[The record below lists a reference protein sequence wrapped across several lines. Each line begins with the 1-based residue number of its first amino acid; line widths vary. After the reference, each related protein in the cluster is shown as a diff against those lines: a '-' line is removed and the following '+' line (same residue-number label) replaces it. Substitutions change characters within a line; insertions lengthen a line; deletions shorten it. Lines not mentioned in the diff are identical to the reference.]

1 MKPEPMQH
9 ANALP
14 TSQSPLVKWL
24 DQYGNMATVVA
35 CVAMIGGAIW
45 YSYNRT
51 STGRNERAWARYSQ
65 ARSAQE
71 FGDIADDFAN
81 TDVGA
86 WARLGEAE
94 RLAESGIGLMFTDRK
109 AALGELKNADEAF
122 RKVLATK
129 SAASAVRE
137 RATWGLAKSTE
148 AQCDGDTSKPI
159 EAYQALLKE
168 FPKSIYKAATEERI
182 ESLKSE
188 SSKEFYAWFHKQNPK
203 PPEPSKPKDG
213 LPDGHPSIDDLPLD
227 KPEAEKSKTEEQT
240 KAANPEGSVVAKLK
254 SEVEVEFIKVP
265 LQDVFKSIAEK
276 CEIEIEI
283 DGDALKAAGFTKNMT
298 QNLTLGKVTGLE
310 AIGAILKKYENEKS
324 PLVLVIQEDE
334 KKALITTSEFAKK
347 GELTP
352 FEFAKPA
359 EPPKAEEPKDDKPKD
374 EKAKDDK
381 PKEDKPKPDDSKS
394 ESKDKDAPA
403 ESK

>member
-14 TSQSPLVKWL
+14 NSQSPLVKWL
-24 DQYGNMATVVA
+24 DQYGNAATIVA
-35 CVAMIGGAIW
+35 CVAMIGGAIA

-65 ARSAQE
+65 ARSAQD

-86 WARLGEAE
+86 WARLGEGE

-122 RKVLATK
+122 RKVLSTK
-129 SAASAVRE
+129 SAASAARE
-137 RATWGLAKSTE
+137 RAAWGLAKSTE
-148 AQCDGDTSKPI
+148 AQCGGDTSKPI
-159 EAYQALLKE
+159 EAYQALLKD
-168 FPKSIYKAATEERI
+168 FPKSIYKVATEERI

-213 LPDGHPSIDDLPLD
+213 LPDGHPPFDLPLD
-227 KPEAEKSKTEEQT
+227 DKPEIEKPKTEEQT
-240 KAANPEGSVVAKLK
+240 KASDPEGSVVAKLK
-254 SEVEVEFIKVP
+254 SEVEIEFARTP
-265 LQDVFKSIAEK
+265 LQGALKFIAEK
-276 CEIEIEI
+276 CEVEIEL
-283 DGDALKAAGFTKNMT
+283 DGEALKRAGFTKNMPQT
-298 QNLTLGKVTGLE
+298 LTLGKVTGLE
-310 AIGAILKKYENEKS
+310 AIGVLLKKYEKEKF
-324 PLVLVIQEDE
+324 PLVLVVQEDE
-334 KKALITTSEFAKK
+334 KKALITTSEFAEKNK
-347 GELTP
+347 LAV

-359 EPPKAEEPKDDKPKD
+359 ESPKADESKDEKPKDDKPK
-374 EKAKDDK
+374 EEK
-381 PKEDKPKPDDSKS
+381 PKSDDSKS